1 MPFATLGGSFTPVPP
16 PPASASSCWR
26 LCWKPHKLAG
36 KQALRY
42 SITAL
47 RRHSPATLPS
57 GSVGGN
63 RHEPALNVSA
73 PADIQ
78 GGDAVADERPSGVS
92 DALSVRSKRSSD

>member
-1 MPFATLGGSFTPVPP
+1 M
-16 PPASASSCWR
+16 
-26 LCWKPHKLAG
+26 
-36 KQALRY
+36 RY

-57 GSVGGN
+57 GSGGGN

-78 GGDAVADERPSGVS
+78 GGDAVAGERPFGLS
-92 DALSVRSKRSSD
+92 DALADRTYG